1 MSDMEF
7 FIHHIQLDGVGE
19 FEGYKEMGSIT
30 MSVSRDLLEDLER
43 IFCIGNGEGLNTV
56 EDINLS
62 VIYRAF
68 AGRSLMVGDV
78 IIVNE
83 GVFKIA
89 RSGFELA
96 PELNYLKEG
105 E

>member
-1 MSDMEF
+1 MLDMEF
-7 FIHHIQLDGVGE
+7 FIHHIQLDDVGE

-30 MSVSRDLLEDLER
+30 MSVGDLLEDLER

>member
-7 FIHHIQLDGVGE
+7 FIYHFQWVN
-19 FEGYKEMGSIT
+19 GYTEMGSIT
-30 MSVSRDLLEDLER
+30 MSVSRDLQADLER
-43 IFCIGNGEGLNTV
+43 IFRIGNGEGLNTV
-56 EDINLS
+56 EDVDLS
-62 VIYRAF
+62 MIYRAF
-68 AGRSLMVGDV
+68 ARRSLMVGDV

-89 RSGFELA
+89 SSGFELA